1 MEGQSNRFIPNN
13 LREETEVLKTG
24 TLLSAVAVGVLAFTL
39 GANAQDKIKVGF
51 ATHVQGNPFIQQII
65 DGAQAA
71 AKDLDVEL
79 AVGQDPGGDPEVQ
92 LRAVQNFVNSGVQG
106 VANVGAGRIDGQ
118 GAERDRRERR
128 AVSFSSICL
137 VRQ

>member
-79 AVGQDPGGDPEVQ
+79 VV
-92 LRAVQNFVNSGVQG
+92 SGVLEATPRFCCAPCKTSSTPASRVSQRRCR
-106 VANVGAGRIDGQ
+106 ANPWP
-118 GAERDRRERR
+118 R
-128 AVSFSSICL
+128 A
-137 VRQ
+137 